1 MLQTIEQFLVKEV
14 NYVVTDRKDAPK
26 ANSSASCST
35 PLLSQSPSPSPSP
48 SLGVSSPLDGLG
60 QKKTVSNRLQHFL
73 IIHPN

>member
-35 PLLSQSPSPSPSP
+35 PLLSQLPSPSPSPSP

-60 QKKTVSNRLQHFL
+60 QKKTVSNRLQPF
-73 IIHPN
+73 

>member
-14 NYVVTDRKDAPK
+14 NYVVTDRKDDPK

-60 QKKTVSNRLQHFL
+60 QKKTVSNNYLNYTF
-73 IIHPN
+73 